1 MAQYFTNFSE
11 YTTGVQPTDWTK
23 RFHATFD
30 WLVEDDAG
38 ATGGKKLVCQ
48 EATASDRN
56 GLSWDAIDGD
66 VNRADGTTYAR
77 IRFPTVSLND
87 EILMMIRGVGS
98 DTNETA
104 IRSGPRP
111 KNSQIEIAKYV
122 NANFSSIAT
131 YTLSFTENVWY
142 DVEAQS
148 VGTSQKLKFW
158 LASDPKPT
166 AWQIE
171 TTTSTPT
178 AAGWVGLFRF
188 DTGLVEID
196 RFGFGSGTDA
206 APTSPVTPTLNAPIN
221 LGFTN
226 KLTTAIRLTWEQG

>member
-1 MAQYFTNFSE
+1 VAQYFTNFSE

-77 IRFPTVSLND
+77 IRFPTISSND

-111 KNSQIEIAKYV
+111 DNSQIEIAKYV
-122 NANFSSIAT
+122 NASFLFITT
-131 YTLSFTENVWY
+131 YTFSFTENVWY

-148 VGTSQKLKFW
+148 IGTSQKLKVW

-166 AWQIE
+166 AWQID

-206 APTSPVTPTLNAPIN
+206 APTAPVATGPVTPISLSTTNLLATSARLN
-221 LGFTN
+221 
-226 KLTTAIRLTWEQG
+226 WEQG